1 MIIFLTSLL
10 CYTLEMLLLT
20 FLILN
25 FTGQTI
31 GKTISPRF
39 FSLLLVVFIAQIDV
53 LHPDFSLKYFLFTFV
68 EIIIFYII
76 FNKGF
81 LEILV
86 LYSLSYMTG
95 AIIQLLL
102 MFSTV
107 LDPISTNQKA
117 TQIIGSILTLA
128 ITIIFYFFV
137 PLNRIYEL
145 VKRKKQIEI
154 ILGNI
159 FVLALG
165 FTFYA
170 KTATSEFASFFVL
183 LTGIIFPI
191 FLINWDYFKN
201 QKKILHQEKEL
212 SAYNE
217 YFPIIEELIDYVRMR
232 QHDFDNHLQAI
243 QMLPATH
250 KDYETLADALENY
263 SSHITEHF
271 QTSSLLKLNTKL
283 ISAFLFSKI
292 QQAEQEKKQIVV
304 QIRNYNLH
312 SIVPEYDW
320 IDIMGILI
328 DNAIEAVNENDSI
341 QIILDS
347 HENKNTL
354 IVRNHGPLLTPEL
367 RENFFK
373 KDYTTK
379 TTNQKNHGLGL
390 YSLKR
395 IVDFYDGQITLYNE
409 NDYEGYL
416 VCFEIIA

>member
-1 MIIFLTSLL
+1 MITFLTSLL

-86 LYSLSYMTG
+86 LYSLSYITG
-95 AIIQLLL
+95 VIIQLLL